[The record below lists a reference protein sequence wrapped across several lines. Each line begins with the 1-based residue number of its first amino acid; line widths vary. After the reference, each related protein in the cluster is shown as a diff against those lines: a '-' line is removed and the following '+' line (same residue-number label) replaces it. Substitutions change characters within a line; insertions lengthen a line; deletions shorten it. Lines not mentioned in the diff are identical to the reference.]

1 MAATRPQAP
10 DPFTIP
16 MTGLSIVP
24 PPDSGAPAGP
34 GVAFRAMDPTRG
46 AQLPTEFRAATG
58 ADIDRAGW
66 QAWQAFY
73 STQERPGRD
82 RAELLDQAARYLAD
96 RTPQV
101 LSVVTDETGLGP
113 ARVVSECERT
123 VGTLRMLAG
132 LARAGEWSQPSIDP
146 GQPSRRPVPKP
157 DLRKMLRPLGPVAVF
172 GTAAFPLAFGAAG
185 ADVASALAAGCAVIV
200 KGHPDHPGT
209 GELVARCVADAVR
222 DTGFHPGLY
231 SFLHAGGTADHAV
244 GAALVKHPCVRAVGF
259 TGSGAGGQAVGRLAS
274 QRTDP
279 IPVFAQMGSTNPVF
293 LMPDAVEHQAEE
305 ITPRLIA
312 AALAAGG
319 QMCTCPRLVFM
330 ARSNS
335 AEDLIKALARP
346 FNDAQPQVMLSHR
359 IRAVFA
365 RRIAEITA
373 LPGVDLRAGSPN
385 AGHSG
390 GAEPAPRLGHSV
402 RCSPVLFRTTFD
414 VFART
419 PALHEEC
426 FGPAL
431 TIVLCESEDQ
441 LLQAATAI
449 QGSLTAT
456 IWAAPADIHLAGRVH
471 AVLEQRAGRLVYN
484 STPVSLEV
492 CASTVHGG
500 PHPVASQPHATGV
513 GPASIA
519 RWCRPVC
526 YQNTP
531 DPLLPPALRSANP
544 LKLERLVDGRPTR
557 ERLTPRAPLR
567 PPPPAQAA

>member
-1 MAATRPQAP
+1 MPAAAP
-10 DPFTIP
+10 NPAEP
-16 MTGLSIVP
+16 AVPLTGMSILP
-24 PPDSGAPAGP
+24 PGDAPPGA
-34 GVAFRAMDPTRG
+34 GVTFRALDPARG
-46 AQLPTEFRAATG
+46 AELPTSFRSATAAEV
-58 ADIDRAGW
+58 DRAGW

-73 STQERPGRD
+73 STQDRSGHD
-82 RAELLDQAARYLAD
+82 RAELLDQAARYLSD
-96 RTPQV
+96 RTAQI

-123 VGTLRMLAG
+123 VSTLRLMAG

-157 DLRKMLRPLGPVAVF
+157 DLRRMLRPLGPVAVF
-172 GTAAFPLAFGAAG
+172 GTAAFPLAFGAGG

-200 KGHPDHPGT
+200 KGHPDHPGA
-209 GELVARCVADAVR
+209 GELVAQCIADAVR

-231 SFLHAGGTADHAV
+231 SFLHAGGTAEHSV

-259 TGSGAGGQAVGRLAS
+259 TGSTGGGQAIARLAA

-293 LMPDAVEHQAEE
+293 LMPDAVDHQAGE
-305 ITPRLIA
+305 ITHRLVG

-319 QMCTCPRLVFM
+319 QMCTCPRLVFL
-330 ARSNS
+330 ARSNA

-359 IRAVFA
+359 VRTAFA
-365 RRIAEITA
+365 RRVAEITG

-385 AGHSG
+385 AGHDG
-390 GAEPAPRLGHSV
+390 PADASARLGHSA
-402 RCSPVLFRTTFD
+402 RCSPVLFRTTFG

-419 PALHEEC
+419 PALHDEC

-431 TIVLCESEDQ
+431 TIVLCDSEDQ
-441 LLQAATAI
+441 LIQAATSI
-449 QGSLTAT
+449 QGSLTGT
-456 IWAAPADIHLAGRVH
+456 VWAAPADIHLAARVH
-471 AVLEQRAGRLVYN
+471 AVLEQRVGRLVCN

-500 PHPVASQPHATGV
+500 PHPVSTQPHTTGA
-513 GPASIA
+513 GPHSIA

-531 DPLLPPALRSANP
+531 DPLLPPELRGANP
-544 LKLERLVDGRPTR
+544 LKLERLVDGRLTR
-557 ERLTPRAPLR
+557 ERLAHRR
-567 PPPPAQAA
+567 PPPAQAA